1 MVSQKLPTSS
11 REIATTRPFATSW
24 HLFLRAARS
33 HPKGLENRIRSAVRL
48 IFLSVCCCLCGVAA
62 LKRPE
67 RRYRKDVSSKSG
79 IPLPEAEYPFE
90 LGWVFVMPSARG
102 RRFSLDLTQAALSA
116 AGTAGVFATSRT
128 DNIPMHA
135 VLTKFGFVPAGHP
148 YPSTRGSHQLQLFVR
163 RSAQRGAPGKRSPDV
178 AG

>member
-1 MVSQKLPTSS
+1 MNGLTKVADFEPRDCDDKAICDFMALVLAGG
-11 REIATTRPFATSW
+11 EIT
-24 HLFLRAARS
+24 
-33 HPKGLENRIRSAVRL
+33 
-48 IFLSVCCCLCGVAA
+48 
-62 LKRPE
+62 PE
-67 RRYRKDVSSKSG
+67 RSGKSHSLGCSAYLSQCVLLLVRSSCTQTPR
-79 IPLPEAEYPFE
+79 PLPEAEYPFE

-128 DNIPMHA
+128 DNIPMNA

-163 RSAQRGAPGKRSPDV
+163 RSAQQGAPGKRSPD
-178 AG
+178 AGH